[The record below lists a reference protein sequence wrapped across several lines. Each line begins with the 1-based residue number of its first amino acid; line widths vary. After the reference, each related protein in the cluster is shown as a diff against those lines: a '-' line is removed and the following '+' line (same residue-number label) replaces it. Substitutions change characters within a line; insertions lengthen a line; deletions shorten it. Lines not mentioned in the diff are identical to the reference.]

1 MKKFY
6 YKLIIFIG
14 IFVFLGAA
22 SDLQDD
28 LPKKVFEKFEAGLSI
43 GDVSKFS
50 SFFGDKTYIS
60 LANGTAGYYSSNQAY
75 YVLQDFLLFYKP
87 TTFRITHLVSNS
99 NNPFASGEMK
109 YFANGM
115 RGTAQVYVSLK
126 NDNGTWQISQI
137 TIN

>member
-1 MKKFY
+1 MKNLY
-6 YKLIIFIG
+6 YNIILVILLIPLF
-14 IFVFLGAA
+14 GAA
-22 SDLQDD
+22 DILQTDQPD
-28 LPKKVFEKFEAGLSI
+28 KVFEKFEAGLSI

-87 TTFRITHLVSNS
+87 SNFRITHSVTNS
-99 NNPFASGEMK
+99 DNPFSSGEMK
-109 YFANGM
+109 YFSNGM

-126 NDNGTWQISQI
+126 MESGFWHISQI

>member
-6 YKLIIFIG
+6 YKIFLFTLLIPL
-14 IFVFLGAA
+14 LGAVENFQTDA
-22 SDLQDD
+22 PQ
-28 LPKKVFEKFEAGLSI
+28 KVFDKFEAGLAV

-50 SFFGDKTYIS
+50 SFFGDRTYIS

-87 TTFRITHLVSNS
+87 SNFRITHSVSNS
-99 NNPFASGEMK
+99 DNPFSSGEMK
-109 YFANGM
+109 YFSNGM

-126 NDNGTWQISQI
+126 KENGVWHISQI